1 MEKLSQKSPEIKRQF
16 SFLPCPIISSP
27 DQENRPQAFID
38 PLIEEEFMPVKG
50 LVHKYGNRA
59 LVLLTMACAAYCRFC
74 TRQRSVSEIE
84 QGKIGEEDLTRMVDY
99 LKEHREVKEVILSGG
114 DPLVVPSVLKKALA
128 KFSELPQI
136 KIIRIGTRVPVS
148 DPSLI
153 KEDLLNAFQKVKQP
167 LYLMIHFEHPD
178 EITPEMRQACGRLAD
193 AGIPLGSQTV
203 LLAGV
208 NDSVE
213 TMTKLFHGLL
223 TMRVRPY
230 YLYQCDP
237 IPGSNHFRTSV
248 AKGLEIIRGLRGHTT
263 GYAVPT
269 YVVDAPGG
277 GGKIPLLPEYVAG
290 RDQDGLILRNY
301 EGNVF
306 RYPENHADAKDIH

>member
-1 MEKLSQKSPEIKRQF
+1 MLACKISSHLEKLSQKSPEIKRQF

-84 QGKIGEEDLTRMVDY
+84 QGKIGEEDLNRTVGY
-99 LKEHREVKEVILSGG
+99 LKEHPEIKEIILSGG

-148 DPSLI
+148 DPSLV
-153 KEDLLNAFQKVKQP
+153 KEDLLNAFKKVKQP

-178 EITPEMRQACGRLAD
+178 EISPETVIAIQKLRK
-193 AGIPLGSQTV
+193 AGAILFSQSV
-203 LLAGV
+203 FLKGV
-208 NDSVE
+208 NDKVE
-213 TMTKLFHGLL
+213 VLEELFGRL
-223 TMRVRPY
+223 VEVGVKPY
-230 YLYQCDP
+230 YIFRCDP
-237 IPGSNHFRTSV
+237 VAGSEDFWVEQEKEV
-248 AKGLEIIRGLRGHTT
+248 AIMTELRKKLSGLAYPL
-263 GYAVPT
+263 
-269 YVVDAPGG
+269 YVIDAPNGS
-277 GGKIPLLPEYVAG
+277 GKIPVPLNFWRFDPSSY
-290 RDQDGLILRNY
+290 
-301 EGNVF
+301 
-306 RYPENHADAKDIH
+306 KDFKGKEHQIIG